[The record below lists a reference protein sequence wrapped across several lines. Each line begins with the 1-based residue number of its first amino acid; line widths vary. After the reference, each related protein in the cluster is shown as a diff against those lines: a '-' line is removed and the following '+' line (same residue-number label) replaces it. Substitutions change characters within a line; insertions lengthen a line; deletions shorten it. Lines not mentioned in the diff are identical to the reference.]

1 MGIIAGLGLGGE
13 SLSIKGARRAG
24 KTVSASEGGRDAVYI
39 SGGPQRSGPEP
50 FSVWMAGGLLKND
63 YMSRMGRGGS
73 VEGKTSSKDGET
85 NETAE
90 VPAVGRLA
98 IGGAVHGNNGPS
110 STPGAL
116 ARAHREPHSE
126 ASNAT
131 PAPDKPI
138 TFSPARRSQ
147 GMKRKKKESE
157 REKLTGRKR
166 VG

>member
-1 MGIIAGLGLGGE
+1 MGIMTALGLGGE
-13 SLSIKGARRAG
+13 SLATKGARRAG

-39 SGGPQRSGPEP
+39 SGGPQHSGPQP
-50 FSVWMAGGLLKND
+50 VKFSADGFLWMAGGLLTGG
-63 YMSRMGRGGS
+63 RM
-73 VEGKTSSKDGET
+73 EGKTRSKDRET
-85 NETAE
+85 NEKAE

-110 STPGAL
+110 STPGAH
-116 ARAHREPHSE
+116 ARAHSEPHSE
-126 ASNAT
+126 AANAT